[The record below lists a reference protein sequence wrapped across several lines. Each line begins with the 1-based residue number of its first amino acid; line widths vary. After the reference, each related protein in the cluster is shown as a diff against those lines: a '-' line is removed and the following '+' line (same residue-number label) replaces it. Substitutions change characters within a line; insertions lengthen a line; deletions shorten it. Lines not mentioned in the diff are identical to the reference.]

1 MKNMQS
7 TTTLVS
13 VRVST
18 SFVRGVG
25 GSRSGPVKTWLWASP
40 IACACVLLVSQPA
53 RAQRPARDTREVT
66 RLLREGTAAFEV
78 HDDGTALTSFQQAY
92 RLSEE
97 PTILVN
103 VGRVLARMRRYD
115 EAIATFR
122 RFLDIVP
129 NAPERPAIE
138 SLIRDVQA
146 QRDAEQRRGETAS
159 STSDRTPAPNP
170 PPPPLPGPS
179 PAPLSGPPIGGWILL
194 GGGLALSAASIIPWM
209 TLRVPG
215 LSTLDRATMTGQCV
229 PTGAAFQCTD
239 VDGSLEASYRQAQ
252 LGTTLF
258 GVFIGTGLAVAIGGA
273 IWIAAH
279 PRHRPPPVSV
289 SLSPL
294 GGISLSGHFG
304 GSS

>member
-1 MKNMQS
+1 M
-7 TTTLVS
+7 
-13 VRVST
+13 
-18 SFVRGVG
+18 
-25 GSRSGPVKTWLWASP
+25 
-40 IACACVLLVSQPA
+40 
-53 RAQRPARDTREVT
+53 REVT

-103 VGRVLARMRRYD
+103 VGRVLARMRRHD

-138 SLIRDVQA
+138 ALIRDVQA
-146 QRDAEQRRGETAS
+146 QRDAQQRPNENPSSASGGS
-159 STSDRTPAPNP
+159 STNP
-170 PPPPLPGPS
+170 PPPPPPVLTPTP
-179 PAPLSGPPIGGWILL
+179 PAGPPIGGWILL
-194 GGGLALSAASIIPWM
+194 GSGLALSAASIIPWM

-215 LSTLDRATMTGQCV
+215 LSTLDRATMMGQCV
-229 PTGAAFQCTD
+229 PTGTTFQCTD
-239 VDGSLEASYRQAQ
+239 ADGSLEASYRQAQ
-252 LGTTLF
+252 LGTALF
-258 GVFIGTGLAVAIGGA
+258 GVFIGTGLAVTIGGA

-294 GGISLSGHFG
+294 GGISLIGHFG